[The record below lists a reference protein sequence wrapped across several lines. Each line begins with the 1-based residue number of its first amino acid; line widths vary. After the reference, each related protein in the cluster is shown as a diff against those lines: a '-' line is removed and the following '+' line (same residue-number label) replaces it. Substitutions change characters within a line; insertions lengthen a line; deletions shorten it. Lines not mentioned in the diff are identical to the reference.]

1 LAIFIIRDYSYLRYW
16 VLSHSSVLAA
26 MKNLVLVIF
35 SFAVTILCWG
45 IYGPVLHWGQHAM
58 STTGGNASLR
68 PFICVGLAYFVIG
81 VAVPGLLLQIYGEK
95 GEWTLKGILFS
106 LAGGALGALGALGI
120 ILAFYFGGNPV
131 YVMPLVFGG
140 APVVNSFLTIF
151 LARKMKEIGP
161 IFIAGLVI
169 VLLGATTVLLAKPS
183 SPQPAAAQVK
193 AETSTPPAGAT
204 SPAPDL
210 VQRESRAFR
219 NFTLQV
225 ASIALVVL
233 CWGCYGPVLHIGQ
246 AGMGHS
252 RFRPLICVGLAYFLI
267 AVVVGNMWLATTGE
281 ASQFNFSGTFWSL
294 MGGAAGALGALGII
308 MAFNFGGKP
317 VYVMPLVF
325 GGAPVVNTFFT
336 ITASGLWDQV
346 NAIFVAGLLLV
357 IAGAAMVLV
366 FAPKGSPRP
375 KAEPVPTPIPT
386 EYPTAKTEN

>member
-1 LAIFIIRDYSYLRYW
+1 
-16 VLSHSSVLAA
+16 
-26 MKNLVLVIF
+26 MKNLALVIT
-35 SFAVTILCWG
+35 SFVVTILCWG

-68 PFICVGLAYFVIG
+68 PFICVGLAYFGIG
-81 VAVPGLLLQIYGEK
+81 VAVPTLLLQIYGEK
-95 GEWTLKGILFS
+95 GAWTLKGILFS

-151 LARKMKEIGP
+151 LARKMKDIGP

-169 VLLGATTVLLAKPS
+169 VLLGATTVLLAKP
-183 SPQPAAAQVK
+183 
-193 AETSTPPAGAT
+193 
-204 SPAPDL
+204 PAPRPANAQAK
-210 VQRESRAFR
+210 VENTAAPAEAGSSVSTVVERETRLFR
-219 NFTLQV
+219 DFVLQV

-267 AVVVGNMWLATTGE
+267 AVVVANMWLAASGE
-281 ASQFNFSGTFWSL
+281 ASTFNFWGTFWSL

-336 ITASGLWDQV
+336 ITASGLWGQV
-346 NAIFVAGLLLV
+346 NALFMAGLLLV

-366 FAPKGSPRP
+366 FAPKGSPPP
-375 KAEPVPTPIPT
+375 KLEPAPAPIPT
-386 EYPTAKTEN
+386 DDSGDSANHS